1 MRKVDIF
8 DTTLR
13 DGEQVPG
20 ASLNRDEKIKVARQL
35 AELGV
40 DVIEAGFAASSPGD
54 FVAVKSIA
62 EQVEGPVITALA
74 RAVESDIVAV
84 AEAVKPSKRPRIH
97 IVLGTSDTHLKHKF
111 RKSRQQIMDMGVD
124 AVKFAKDLCEDIEYS
139 TEDASRSDFDY
150 LCQTVEAVIDAGA
163 TVVNIPDTVGYA
175 VPEQWGTLITRLIE
189 TVPNIKQ
196 AKVSVHCHNDLG
208 MATANSLAAIKAGA
222 DQVEC
227 TMNGVGERAGN
238 ASLEEIVMAVK
249 MRGDFYNARTDIE
262 TTQIYTTSLLVR
274 DLMHMP
280 VQRNKAIVGSN
291 AFAHSSGIHQDGFLK
306 HRENYE
312 IMHPSDVGIEKSDIV
327 LTARSGRHA
336 LRHRLELLGY
346 TYNEDQKE
354 EFEKIH
360 VRFLN
365 VADRQ
370 KEVADED
377 LHGIVSDTPVEVPE
391 QYLLED
397 FRVTSS
403 HSGQA
408 NANVRLNVSGETIE
422 EAGTG
427 ENLIL
432 AALNAV
438 DKITK
443 LPTYVKDIQ
452 TSSNGREGAHHVQVS
467 VGFHDQSFN
476 SHASDTDVVKASI
489 QAYLHSLN
497 QLVARH
503 SGLKID

>member
-1 MRKVDIF
+1 MRKIDIF

-20 ASLNRDEKIKVARQL
+20 ASLNRDEKIQVAHQL
-35 AELGV
+35 AVLGV

-54 FVAVKSIA
+54 FAAVKAIA
-62 EQVEGPVITALA
+62 ERVEGPTITALA
-74 RAVESDIVAV
+74 RAVKSDIIAV
-84 AEAVKPSKRPRIH
+84 AEAVKPAKKARIH

-111 RKSRQQIMDMGVD
+111 RKSRQQIMDMGVE
-124 AVKFAKDLCEDIEYS
+124 AVQLAKKMCDDVEYS
-139 TEDASRSDFDY
+139 TEDASRSDFGY

-175 VPEQWGTLITRLIE
+175 VPGEWGDLISRIIA
-189 TVPNIKQ
+189 TVPNINR

-227 TMNGVGERAGN
+227 TINGVGERAGN
-238 ASLEEIVMAVK
+238 ASLEEIVMAVR
-249 MRGDFYNARTDIE
+249 MRGDFYNAKTEIE
-262 TTQIYTTSLLVR
+262 TTQIYSTSLLVR
-274 DLMHMP
+274 DLMNMP
-280 VQRNKAIVGSN
+280 VQRNKAVVGSN

-306 HRENYE
+306 NRENYE
-312 IMHPSDVGIEKSDIV
+312 IMQPSDVGIEKSDII

-336 LRHRLELLGY
+336 LRHRLEKLGY
-346 TYNEDQKE
+346 TYDAEQLED
-354 EFEKIH
+354 FENIYVK
-360 VRFLN
+360 FLN

-370 KEVADED
+370 KEVADDD
-377 LHGIVSDTPVEVPE
+377 LRGIVSHLPVEVPE
-391 QYLLED
+391 QYFLED
-397 FRVTSS
+397 FKVTSS
-403 HSGQA
+403 HSGNA
-408 NANVRLNVSGETIE
+408 DANVRLHVSGETIE
-422 EAGTG
+422 DVGTG
-427 ENLIL
+427 DNLIL

-438 DKITK
+438 EKITK
-443 LPTYVKDIQ
+443 LPTIVKDIQ
-452 TSSNGREGAHHVQVS
+452 TSSNGREGAHHVQIS
-467 VGFHDQSFN
+467 VGYHEQSFK

-503 SGLKID
+503 GGLKVD